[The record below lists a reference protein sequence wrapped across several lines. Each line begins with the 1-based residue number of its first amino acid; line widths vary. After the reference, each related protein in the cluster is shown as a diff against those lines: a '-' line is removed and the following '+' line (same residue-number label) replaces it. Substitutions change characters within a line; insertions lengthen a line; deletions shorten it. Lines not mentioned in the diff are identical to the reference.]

1 MLDKNLFALPGARR
15 MLGALCLLT
24 LLKAAAIVGQ
34 AWALATAVDL
44 LRAGSSVADAA
55 FALAGF
61 FACFMSR
68 QAVVFFQDGMLE
80 RYAGDRVAELRSG
93 MLGRVFAEGPLFVG
107 ALGTGNAVTLALEGA
122 EQVENYLRLVLPKIA
137 GVVIVPLVLLAF
149 AFPFDWVSGLI
160 MLIVFPFIIFYM
172 VLLGKTAKA
181 EADKQH
187 DEFNRLA
194 NHFVDTLRGID
205 TLKLFGRGAA
215 QGESVFAASER
226 LRTATMKTLRTAI
239 LSGAVLD
246 LFATFSVAAVAIM
259 LGFRLVD
266 GSIAFFPALL
276 MLILVPE
283 YFKPIREY
291 ASDYHASLDGK
302 TALAALLRVA
312 DAPSDA
318 LDSPALRPAG
328 PSGEPSEGSATRRS
342 AAQPSASCASLLQSD
357 EYIDGVQT
365 VSAPSDGSPLG
376 TNINP
381 EKRQSVAPL
390 VPPACQP
397 AELADAA
404 VFSGTAPRGDD
415 EGSRTEVRFASA
427 IPAIRGTG
435 EALADV
441 TNDMDVDSLPVW
453 SRASV
458 LEARDVAF
466 DYVDHRALSG
476 VSFSV
481 GGFSKVAIVGMSG
494 SGKSALA
501 NLLGGFA
508 EPSEGGFLSSWE
520 GEEPRAF
527 DLASDAWRRQVVY
540 IPQDPYIFHATLR
553 ENIAFY
559 RPDADDAAIEG
570 AVEAMG
576 LGELVRQLPQ
586 GLDTPIGEG
595 ARALSGGQAQRIA
608 LARAFLDPQRR
619 ILIFDE
625 PTAHLDIET
634 ELELKE
640 RMLPLMEGRLVFFAT
655 HRLHWI
661 HDMDAVMVVD
671 GGRLA
676 EFGAP
681 EELLSRGGAL
691 ARLAEH
697 MLGGAR

>member
-1 MLDKNLFALPGARR
+1 MLDRNLFALPGARR
-15 MLGALCLLT
+15 MLAVLCLLT
-24 LLKAAAIVGQ
+24 LLKAASVVGQ
-34 AWALATAVDL
+34 AWTLATAVDL
-44 LRAGSSVADAA
+44 LRAGEPLGDAA

-61 FACFMSR
+61 LVCFMAR
-68 QAVVFFQDGMLE
+68 QALAFLQDGMLE
-80 RYAGDRVAELRSG
+80 RYAGDRVEELRAG
-93 MLGRVFAEGPLFVG
+93 LLRRVFAEGPLFVG
-107 ALGTGNAVTLALEGA
+107 TLGTGNVVALALEGA
-122 EQVENYLRLVLPKIA
+122 EQVDNYLRLVLPKIA
-137 GVVIVPLVLLAF
+137 GVVIVPLVLLLF

-160 MLIVFPFIIFYM
+160 MLVVFPFIIFYM
-172 VLLGKTAKA
+172 ILLGKTAKA

-205 TLKLFGRGAA
+205 TLKLFGRSAA

-226 LRTATMKTLRTAI
+226 LRAATMKTLRTAI

-276 MLILVPE
+276 MLILGPE

-302 TALAALLRVA
+302 TALASMLQVA
-312 DAPSDA
+312 DA
-318 LDSPALRPAG
+318 PALRPAG

-365 VSAPSDGSPLG
+365 VAPPSDGSPLG
-376 TNINP
+376 PGMDP
-381 EKRQSVAPL
+381 EIEK
-390 VPPACQP
+390 
-397 AELADAA
+397 D
-404 VFSGTAPRGDD
+404 GPRVG
-415 EGSRTEVRFASA
+415 GSSA
-427 IPAIRGTG
+427 
-435 EALADV
+435 
-441 TNDMDVDSLPVW
+441 W
-453 SRASV
+453 SCGSV

-466 DYVDHRALSG
+466 DYADHRALEG
-476 VSFSV
+476 VSFAAR
-481 GGFSKVAIVGMSG
+481 GFSKIAIVGMSG
-494 SGKSALA
+494 SGKSTLT

-508 EPSEGGFLSSWE
+508 EPSEGGFLASWE

-559 RPDADDAAIEG
+559 QPSADEEAIAR

-576 LGELVRQLPQ
+576 LQELVAGLPQ

-595 ARALSGGQAQRIA
+595 ARDLSGGQAQRIA
-608 LARAFLDPQRR
+608 LARAFLDPSRR
-619 ILIFDE
+619 VLIFDE

-640 RMLPLMEGRLVFFAT
+640 RMLPLMEGRLVLFAT

-661 HDMDAVMVVD
+661 HDMDAVMVMEE
-671 GGRLA
+671 GRLV

-681 EELLSRGGAL
+681 EELLTRGGAL
-691 ARLAEH
+691 TRLAERT
-697 MLGGAR
+697 LGGA

>member
-1 MLDKNLFALPGARR
+1 MLDRNLFALPGASC
-15 MLGALCLLT
+15 MLAALCVLT
-24 LLKAAAIVGQ
+24 LLKAAAVVGQ
-34 AWALATAVDL
+34 AWTLATAVDL
-44 LRAGSSVADAA
+44 LRAGSPLTDAA
-55 FALAGF
+55 LALAGF
-61 FACFMSR
+61 LVCFMAR

-80 RYAGDRVAELRSG
+80 RYAGERVAQLRSG
-93 MLGRVFAEGPLFVG
+93 LLQRVFAEGPLFVG
-107 ALGTGNAVTLALEGA
+107 AMGTGNVVTLALEGA

-137 GVVIVPLVLLAF
+137 GVVIIPLVLLAF

-205 TLKLFGRGAA
+205 TLKLFGRGTDR
-215 QGESVFAASER
+215 GEEVFEASER
-226 LRTATMKTLRTAI
+226 LRRATMKTLRTAI

-302 TALAALLRVA
+302 TALASLM
-312 DAPSDA
+312 DAISGA
-318 LDSPALRPAG
+318 PALRPAE
-328 PSGEPSEGSATRRS
+328 PRVAAGEESVTRRF
-342 AAQPSASCASLLQSD
+342 A
-357 EYIDGVQT
+357 
-365 VSAPSDGSPLG
+365 
-376 TNINP
+376 
-381 EKRQSVAPL
+381 
-390 VPPACQP
+390 VPPACRP
-397 AELADAA
+397 SELVDAA
-404 VFSGTAPRGDD
+404 ASRGTEASRDPRR
-415 EGSRTEVRFASA
+415 SRTEVRFAPA
-427 IPAIRGTG
+427 IPRISSTT
-435 EALADV
+435 ETLADV
-441 TNDMDVDSLPVW
+441 TNNQEDKKFSTW
-453 SRASV
+453 SASSV
-458 LEARDVAF
+458 LEARSVSF
-466 DYVDHRALSG
+466 DYADHRGLES

-481 GGFSKVAIVGMSG
+481 GGFSKIAIVGMSG
-494 SGKSALA
+494 SGKSTLA
-501 NLLGGFA
+501 NVVGGFA
-508 EPSEGGFLSSWE
+508 EPSEGGFFASFDD
-520 GEEPRAF
+520 GEEARAF
-527 DLASDAWRRQVVY
+527 ALATDTWRRQVAF
-540 IPQDPYIFHATLR
+540 IPQDPYIFHASLR

-559 RPDADDAAIEG
+559 RPDADDAAVAR

-576 LGELVRQLPQ
+576 LQALVEQLPQ

-608 LARAFLDPQRR
+608 LARAFLDPSRR

-655 HRLHWI
+655 HRLHWL
-661 HDMDAVMVVD
+661 DNMDAVMVMEN
-671 GGRLA
+671 GRMV

-681 EELLSRGGAL
+681 DELLARGGAL
-691 ARLAEH
+691 ARLAERT
-697 MLGGAR
+697 LGGER

>member
-1 MLDKNLFALPGARR
+1 MERE
-15 MLGALCLLT
+15 
-24 LLKAAAIVGQ
+24 V
-34 AWALATAVDL
+34 AWKKYDEAQLAEM
-44 LRAGSSVADAA
+44 G
-55 FALAGF
+55 
-61 FACFMSR
+61 
-68 QAVVFFQDGMLE
+68 
-80 RYAGDRVAELRSG
+80 
-93 MLGRVFAEGPLFVG
+93 
-107 ALGTGNAVTLALEGA
+107 
-122 EQVENYLRLVLPKIA
+122 
-137 GVVIVPLVLLAF
+137 
-149 AFPFDWVSGLI
+149 
-160 MLIVFPFIIFYM
+160 
-172 VLLGKTAKA
+172 
-181 EADKQH
+181 
-187 DEFNRLA
+187 
-194 NHFVDTLRGID
+194 
-205 TLKLFGRGAA
+205 
-215 QGESVFAASER
+215 
-226 LRTATMKTLRTAI
+226 
-239 LSGAVLD
+239 
-246 LFATFSVAAVAIM
+246 
-259 LGFRLVD
+259 
-266 GSIAFFPALL
+266 
-276 MLILVPE
+276 
-283 YFKPIREY
+283 
-291 ASDYHASLDGK
+291 
-302 TALAALLRVA
+302 ALAADYIDFISDNKTERECAAASIELAEKAGYRSLDEAVRQGRALVPGDKVWACDHGKAVILVQLGRAPLAEGANILGAHIDSPRLDLKQNPLYESNGFAFLDTHYYGGIKHYQWVTLPLALHGVIAKKDGTVVEVRLGEDPGDPVFCVTDLLPHLGNQQMGKKASEVVEGEALDVLVGNRPARSCA
-312 DAPSDA
+312 DAP
-318 LDSPALRPAG
+318 AG
-328 PSGEPSEGSATRRS
+328 DSATRRS

-376 TNINP
+376 TNMNP
-381 EKRQSVAPL
+381 EKRQTVAPL

-415 EGSRTEVRFASA
+415 GGSRTEIRFASA

-481 GGFSKVAIVGMSG
+481 RGFSKVAIVGMSG
-494 SGKSALA
+494 SGKSTLA

-586 GLDTPIGEG
+586 GLDTSIGEG

-608 LARAFLDPQRR
+608 LARAFLDPQRC

-655 HRLHWI
+655 HRLQWI

>member
-24 LLKAAAIVGQ
+24 LLKAAVIVGQ

-68 QAVVFFQDGMLE
+68 QAVAFFQDGMLE

-226 LRTATMKTLRTAI
+226 LRIATMKTLRTAI

-276 MLILVPE
+276 MLVLVPE

-302 TALAALLRVA
+302 TALAALLKVSKKL
-312 DAPSDA
+312 DA
-318 LDSPALRPAG
+318 PALRPAG
-328 PSGEPSEGSATRRS
+328 QSGEPSEGSATRRS

-357 EYIDGVQT
+357 EYKDGVQT
-365 VSAPSDGSPLG
+365 VSA
-376 TNINP
+376 
-381 EKRQSVAPL
+381 L

-397 AELADAA
+397 AEPADAA

-427 IPAIRGTG
+427 IPAIHGTG

-466 DYVDHRALSG
+466 DYADHRVLSG

-481 GGFSKVAIVGMSG
+481 RGFSKVAIVGMSG
-494 SGKSALA
+494 SGKSTLA

-527 DLASDAWRRQVVY
+527 ELASDAWRRQVVY